1 MLNKK
6 YKKSQRKLIQNFD
19 YKNINFLKSFLTK
32 QGKIKPRYETQLTA
46 KKQRRLSKSI
56 KRARDLNLLS
66 SSNINY

>member
-6 YKKSQRKLIQNFD
+6 YKKSQLKLAQNFN
-19 YKNINFLKSFLTK
+19 YKNIDLFKPFLTK

-46 KKQRRLSKSI
+46 KKQRQLSKSI
-56 KRARDLNLLS
+56 KRARALNLLT